1 MLVVYILN
9 MLIKYIFKA
18 VQQQY
23 LYVVSD
29 LYYLKQIIFVLNK
42 HYNFNYKTFVDLVAV
57 DFPDKMYRFCLSYNL
72 LSYLYGNRIFIK
84 NIVYHN
90 LWTYSLIDYV
100 PSCNWY
106 EREVF
111 DLFGIFFIGHNDLRR
126 ILTDYNFFGNPL
138 RKDYPLSGFFE
149 IRYQELTKSVCY
161 KDINLKQDYRFF
173 ETSSS
178 WTYF

>member
-23 LYVVSD
+23 LYVISD

-42 HYNFNYKTFVDLVAV
+42 HYNFYYKTFVDLVAV

-90 LWTYSLIDYV
+90 L
-100 PSCNWY
+100 
-106 EREVF
+106 
-111 DLFGIFFIGHNDLRR
+111 
-126 ILTDYNFFGNPL
+126 
-138 RKDYPLSGFFE
+138 
-149 IRYQELTKSVCY
+149 
-161 KDINLKQDYRFF
+161 
-173 ETSSS
+173 
-178 WTYF
+178 